1 MVPDKGKGKL
11 HLGGVLL
18 WASLELA
25 PQAGKG
31 GTDVDENGEKPKLFY
46 GDHPFVSFVR
56 DNTTG
61 ALLLMGALDQAE
73 GDMMNCNTH
82 KPLFFPLSLFRSV
95 PDTLLLKD

>member
-1 MVPDKGKGKL
+1 MVSDKGKGKL

-31 GTDVDENGEKPKLFY
+31 CTNVDENVEKPKLFY
-46 GDHPFVSFVR
+46 GDQPFIFFVR

-61 ALLLMGALDQAE
+61 ALLLMGALNQAE
-73 GDMMNCNTH
+73 GEALHDE
-82 KPLFFPLSLFRSV
+82 L
-95 PDTLLLKD
+95 